1 MSKKSRSFGSLY
13 GLVAAAAISVVA
25 LSGCGTTFAMQPDP
39 SVPFAMGQVDASF
52 EKDGNGTMKVKV
64 QHLGDP
70 AKLNP
75 AATTY
80 VVWIKPHSDKQ
91 DVKPQNMGSIKVDS
105 DYSGSIQF
113 TTTFK
118 GFDITITPEPAPD
131 VTTPSGRD
139 ILKASISAS

>member
-1 MSKKSRSFGSLY
+1 MTKMFSVHALFF
-13 GLVAAAAISVVA
+13 AAALSASA
-25 LSGCGTTFAMQPDP
+25 LAGCGTTFAMKPDP
-39 SVPFAMGQVDASF
+39 SVPFAVGQVDASF

-70 AKLNP
+70 GKLNP
-75 AATTY
+75 SATTY

-105 DYSGSIQF
+105 DESGSIQF
-113 TTTFK
+113 NTTFK

-139 ILKASISAS
+139 ILMASISAS